1 MLLNTVLGSLGIY
14 FLSMFV
20 MPVGV
25 AKQLES
31 MRSHF
36 FWGRNSDQ
44 RKMAQ
49 VSWDSVMASYSHG
62 GLNIGSLVQA
72 PWSRLIASYISS
84 YKSSGLVTLLFNKIH
99 GTWCIPSVWE
109 EFLLD

>member
-62 GLNIGSLVQA
+62 GLNIGSLHIYGQQGGFESSPSRMTGPS
-72 PWSRLIASYISS
+72 PWSRLIATTYRLI
-84 YKSSGLVTLLFNKIH
+84 NH
-99 GTWCIPSVWE
+99 Q
-109 EFLLD
+109 